1 MATVTGSESSAG
13 VVSDERRPQEGG
25 RRSRFALPR
34 GGGPRRVPWAWIVPG
49 LAVAIA
55 IQFYPVISG
64 AYYAFT
70 SWSGIGPSHWV
81 GFKNF
86 SLIFSNP
93 DALGSLEHTLELGFS
108 FVILANVLGLALAV
122 GLGSALKSRNFIR
135 ALFFAPVVLTP
146 LATSYIW
153 SYIFQYTGPLN
164 GFLSALGLHSAEQTW
179 LGSPT
184 WALWTILVVL
194 VWQNTGLSMVIYLAG
209 LQAIPAELDEAA
221 AVDGASAW
229 YRFRRVTLP
238 MLLPAILINLTLTMV
253 YALRVFDQILALTDG
268 GPFGASDTLATEVWK
283 QTFVDNNYGFG
294 AALALLLTVLVA
306 IIAAAQFGLVTWVNR
321 RSAAA

>member
-1 MATVTGSESSAG
+1 
-13 VVSDERRPQEGG
+13 
-25 RRSRFALPR
+25 
-34 GGGPRRVPWAWIVPG
+34 VPWLWIVPG
-49 LAVAIA
+49 LLVAIA

-64 AYYAFT
+64 SYYAFT
-70 SWSGIGPSHWV
+70 TWSGIGPAHWV
-81 GFKNF
+81 GLHNF
-86 SLIFSNP
+86 SLIFS
-93 DALGSLEHTLELGFS
+93 DSQALGSLEHTIELGFA
-108 FVILANVLGLALAV
+108 FVFLANVLGLALAV
-122 GLGSALKSRNFIR
+122 GLGQALKTRNFIR

-153 SYIFQYTGPLN
+153 AYIFQYTGPLN
-164 GFLSALGLHSAEQTW
+164 GFLSAIGLQSVEQAW

-194 VWQNTGLSMVIYLAG
+194 VWQNAGLSMVIYLAG

-253 YALRVFDQILALTDG
+253 YALRVFDQILALTNG

-294 AALALLLTVLVA
+294 AALALMLTLLVL
-306 IIAAAQFGLVTWVNR
+306 IIAATQFGLVAWANR
-321 RSAAA
+321 RRDA

>member
-1 MATVTGSESSAG
+1 M
-13 VVSDERRPQEGG
+13 
-25 RRSRFALPR
+25 
-34 GGGPRRVPWAWIVPG
+34 PWVWIVPG
-49 LAVAIA
+49 VLVAIA

-64 AYYAFT
+64 SYYAFT
-70 SWSGIGPSHWV
+70 TWSGVGPSHWV
-81 GFKNF
+81 GLRNF
-86 SLIFSNP
+86 SLIFSDP
-93 DALGSLEHTLELGFS
+93 QALGSLEHTIELGFA
-108 FVILANVLGLALAV
+108 FVVLANVLGLALAV
-122 GLGSALKSRNFIR
+122 GLGRALKTRNFIR

-153 SYIFQYTGPLN
+153 AYIFQYTGPLN
-164 GFLSALGLHSAEQTW
+164 GFLSAIGLQSIEQAW

-229 YRFRRVTLP
+229 YRFRRVTMP

-253 YALRVFDQILALTDG
+253 YALRVFDQILALTNG

-283 QTFVDNNYGFG
+283 QTFVNNNYGFG
-294 AALALLLTVLVA
+294 AALALLLTLLVLV
-306 IIAAAQFGLVTWVNR
+306 IAGAQFGLVGWFNR
-321 RSAAA
+321 RAQA